1 MKNVIKEL
9 YEYAKVYL
17 KQELLGMF
25 FTILY
30 TVAIFI
36 SPIVSRYLIDDV
48 MPSKSMYKLLAGIT
62 IFFLG
67 CIGQPIFGYVK
78 NRIFAKVS
86 EKTTVTI
93 REEMFNKMI
102 DAPLTFFDKNNM
114 GAIVSRI
121 SNDGRSISDFIINF
135 FVVFLKNVVLIV
147 IILIGMLMQ
156 SVKLTLFII
165 VLFSI
170 YFLLN
175 LWMSKK
181 FGPLSKKIQ
190 ESYDNICIKINHSV
204 SQINTIKLF
213 NQEQTVKDEFK
224 KIIDDSYYYNMKSRN
239 LNMLINC
246 LNNSLVIMSLT
257 IVYGYGSYM
266 VIKGESTI
274 GTIIAFGLFFQN
286 LVQPIYEFLNNNI
299 DIRRMDPVI
308 KRIKEYSN
316 LESERQEN
324 GYSLDK
330 IENIKI
336 KNLSF
341 SYCNDK
347 KALNHV
353 NMMFEEQHLYAIIGD
368 SGAGKSTLIKLL
380 SALYDSYE
388 GEILFNGKEMRN
400 YGVRQIRSNI
410 SFVTQEIELRNA
422 SIRDNIAL
430 DRGLTDEELQKMIEF
445 VNLGDVV
452 DKLDNGL
459 DSIVNERTNLSG
471 GEKQRLGIARALAKN
486 SSIYIF
492 DEPTAALD
500 TVNEKKIKDIIKQLS
515 KSKMVILI
523 THNLGLLNEA
533 DCIYVMKQGEVVE
546 QGTYEYLQQ
555 EGKCFSR
562 LMDALNKEGAQN
574 KKQKESK

>member
-1 MKNVIKEL
+1 MKNVMKEL
-9 YEYAKVYL
+9 YQYAKVYL

-48 MPSKSMYKLLAGIT
+48 MPSKSMHKLIGGIT
-62 IFFLG
+62 IFFFG
-67 CIGQPIFGYVK
+67 CIGQPIFGYIK

-93 REEMFNKMI
+93 REQMFNKMI
-102 DAPLTFFDKNNM
+102 DAPLTFFDNSNM

-135 FVVFLKNVVLIV
+135 FVVFLKNVVLII
-147 IILIGMLMQ
+147 IILIGMLLQ
-156 SVKLTLFII
+156 SVKLTLFIV

-175 LWMSKK
+175 IWMSKK
-181 FGPLSKKIQ
+181 FGPLSKQIQ
-190 ESYDNICIKINHSV
+190 ECYDNICIKINHSV
-204 SQINTIKLF
+204 SQINTVKLF

-224 KIIDDSYYYNMKSRN
+224 RIIDDSYYYNMKSRN
-239 LNMLINC
+239 LNMLITC

-299 DIRRMDPVI
+299 DIRRMEPVI
-308 KRIKEYSN
+308 QRIKEYSS

-324 GYSLDK
+324 GYPLTK
-330 IENIKI
+330 IETIDIN
-336 KNLSF
+336 NLSF
-341 SYCNDK
+341 SYCNDIK
-347 KALNHV
+347 VLKGI
-353 NMMFEEQHLYAIIGD
+353 NMMFEEKNLYAIIGD

-380 SALYDSYE
+380 SAFYDSYE
-388 GEILFNGKEMRN
+388 GKIELNGYEMRN
-400 YGVRQIRSNI
+400 FGVQQIRKNI

-422 SIRDNIAL
+422 SIRDNIVL
-430 DRGLTDEELQKMIEF
+430 DREIAEAQVQSIIDF
-445 VNLGDVV
+445 VNLRDVV
-452 DKLDNGL
+452 EKLDDGI
-459 DSIVNERTNLSG
+459 DTIINERTNLSG

-500 TVNEKKIKDIIKQLS
+500 TVNEKKIKEIIKELS
-515 KSKMVILI
+515 KNKMVILI

-533 DCIYVMKQGEVVE
+533 DCIYVMKQGMVVE
-546 QGTYEYLQQ
+546 QGTYEYLRQ

-562 LMDALNKEGAQN
+562 LMDALKKEDEE
-574 KKQKESK
+574 KEKNRK